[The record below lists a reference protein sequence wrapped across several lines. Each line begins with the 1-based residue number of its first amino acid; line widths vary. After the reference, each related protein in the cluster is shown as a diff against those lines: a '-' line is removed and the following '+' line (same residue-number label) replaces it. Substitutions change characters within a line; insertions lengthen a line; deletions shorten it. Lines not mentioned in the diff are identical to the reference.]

1 MLTSKPGLELFTP
14 GLEFQLHPLISCAG
28 LGKCTRSLQPCFSPG
43 AGERRVLPPNTAARI
58 QGDRSIG
65 CFAEVWRGFFDSV
78 TVLFSTHSEPVS
90 ILVALETLNNEIEGA
105 SAPVKHTF

>member
-14 GLEFQLHPLISCAG
+14 GLEFQLH
-28 LGKCTRSLQPCFSPG
+28 
-43 AGERRVLPPNTAARI
+43 

-78 TVLFSTHSEPVS
+78 TVLFSTRSKPVS
-90 ILVALETLNNEIEGA
+90 ILVALETLNNETEGA